1 MSLWI
6 LDTDHV
12 SLLLNEHPQIS
23 RKVMAIGA
31 DVTITIVTVQE
42 IFNGWIVRINA
53 ESELEEIIRLY
64 GNLNR
69 TVALF
74 KRLPVLNFDAA
85 AGNCYEQ
92 MLQST
97 PALSKKRLQKDM
109 RIAAIALSREATVVT
124 RNYRDFA
131 QVPNLLLEDWTQE
144 N

>member
-6 LDTDHV
+6 LDTDHI
-12 SLLLNEHPQIS
+12 SLLLNEHPLIS

-53 ESELEEIIRLY
+53 ANELEEIIRLY

-69 TVALF
+69 TVTLF
-74 KRLPVLNFDAA
+74 KQLSVLNFDVA
-85 AGNCYEQ
+85 AGNCYRH

-97 PALSKKRLQKDM
+97 PALAKKRLQKDM
-109 RIAAIALSREATVVT
+109 RIAAIALSIGATVVT
-124 RNYRDFA
+124 RNHRDFA
-131 QVPNLLLEDWTQE
+131 QVPGLLLEDWTQE